1 MMVDNKE
8 RIAMQK
14 QCLIVKR
21 CEHEHL
27 VISSALHSQA
37 EQNALNFE
45 FSLVSLNALDWTEL
59 PNNECYFL
67 NDGFKHSKRLCKY
80 KQLKKNELPWRVAIE
95 IKYSI

>member
-14 QCLIVKR
+14 QCLVKR

-27 VISSALHSQA
+27 VISSALHSHA

-45 FSLVSLNALDWTEL
+45 FSFVSLNALDWTEHQ
-59 PNNECYFL
+59 NNECYFL
-67 NDGFKHSKRLCKY
+67 NDSFKH
-80 KQLKKNELPWRVAIE
+80 
-95 IKYSI
+95 

>member
-14 QCLIVKR
+14 HCLIVKR

-27 VISSALHSQA
+27 VISSALHSHA

-45 FSLVSLNALDWTEL
+45 FSFVSLNALDWTEHQ
-59 PNNECYFL
+59 NNECYFL
-67 NDGFKHSKRLCKY
+67 NDSFKHSKRLRKY
-80 KQLKKNELPWRVAIE
+80 KQLKNELPWRVAIE

>member
-21 CEHEHL
+21 CGIQHL

-45 FSLVSLNALDWTEL
+45 FSLVSLSALD
-59 PNNECYFL
+59 
-67 NDGFKHSKRLCKY
+67 
-80 KQLKKNELPWRVAIE
+80 
-95 IKYSI
+95 

>member
-21 CEHEHL
+21 CEHEHP

-37 EQNALNFE
+37 EQNALNLE
-45 FSLVSLNALDWTEL
+45 FSLVSLNALD
-59 PNNECYFL
+59 
-67 NDGFKHSKRLCKY
+67 
-80 KQLKKNELPWRVAIE
+80 
-95 IKYSI
+95 

>member
-27 VISSALHSQA
+27 VISSALHSHA
-37 EQNALNFE
+37 KQNALNFE
-45 FSLVSLNALDWTEL
+45 FSLVSLNALD
-59 PNNECYFL
+59 
-67 NDGFKHSKRLCKY
+67 
-80 KQLKKNELPWRVAIE
+80 
-95 IKYSI
+95 

>member
-14 QCLIVKR
+14 QCLVKR

-27 VISSALHSQA
+27 VISSALHSHA

-45 FSLVSLNALDWTEL
+45 FSFVSLNALD
-59 PNNECYFL
+59 
-67 NDGFKHSKRLCKY
+67 
-80 KQLKKNELPWRVAIE
+80 
-95 IKYSI
+95 

>member
-27 VISSALHSQA
+27 VISSALHSYV

-45 FSLVSLNALDWTEL
+45 FNLVSLNASD
-59 PNNECYFL
+59 
-67 NDGFKHSKRLCKY
+67 
-80 KQLKKNELPWRVAIE
+80 
-95 IKYSI
+95 

>member
-37 EQNALNFE
+37 EQNALIFE
-45 FSLVSLNALDWTEL
+45 FSLVSLNALD
-59 PNNECYFL
+59 
-67 NDGFKHSKRLCKY
+67 
-80 KQLKKNELPWRVAIE
+80 
-95 IKYSI
+95 